1 MTLSSRRDFCRTIL
15 GGAAGLSFAS
25 ISPEL
30 FGQGASISVTKLTDN
45 LSLISGAGSNV
56 VLLNGPD
63 GALMVNGGTA
73 ERSAELLKVVSEQTG
88 GKPVQVLFNTDWHLE
103 NTGSNDTLGAAGA
116 KIIAHEN
123 TKLWMNTEF
132 HVQWQNRT
140 YKPRAK
146 KALPTETFYTTA
158 KMTFGKEEIQYGH
171 LGQAHTDGDIYVFF
185 PGPNIL
191 MTGDLFT
198 VGKYPILDWSTGG
211 WIGARG
217 LPPKPPATFVGTRAD
232 TMFLNLSNEQTRVIP
247 GTGPVQTYAELKE
260 LADMME
266 TVRVRF
272 YDYIGKGMTAADMY
286 RAAPTKEFDAKWGDP
301 KLFIANVYPGLW
313 NHVRELGFEAHGI
326 V

>member
-1 MTLSSRRDFCRTIL
+1 MTRSNRRDFCRTLL
-15 GGAAGLSFAS
+15 GGTVGLSLAAR
-25 ISPEL
+25 SPEL
-30 FGQGASISVTKLTDN
+30 FGQNASISVTKLTDN
-45 LSLISGAGSNV
+45 LSLISGAGANV

-63 GALMVNGGTA
+63 GALMVNGGEA

-103 NTGSNDTLGAAGA
+103 NTGSNDTLGSSGA

-146 KALPTETFYTTA
+146 KALPNETFYTTG
-158 KMTFGKEEIQYGH
+158 KMAFGKEEIQYGY

-191 MTGDLFT
+191 VTGDLFT

-232 TMFLNLSNEQTRVIP
+232 TAFLNLSNEQTRVIP
-247 GTGPVQTYAELKE
+247 GSGPVQTYADLKE
-260 LADMME
+260 LANMME
-266 TVRVRF
+266 TVRARF
-272 YDYIGKGMTAADMY
+272 YDYIGKGMTPADMY

-301 KLFIANVYPGLW
+301 KQFVANVYPGLW